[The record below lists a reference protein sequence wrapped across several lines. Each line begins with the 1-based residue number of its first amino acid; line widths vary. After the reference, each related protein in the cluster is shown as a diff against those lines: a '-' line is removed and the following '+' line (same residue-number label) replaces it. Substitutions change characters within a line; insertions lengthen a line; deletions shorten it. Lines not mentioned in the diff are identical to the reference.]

1 MHFTGIWIVTYITF
15 QCYSLFSKFG
25 VFKIGIIISS
35 SKISWAVPFN
45 TWTKNFMKLLQ
56 GHKNMNGMC
65 VIYIM
70 WHTWWGRWRKFRMTF
85 TVFFFFQSGQ
95 KSNYKALI
103 SIKMLLFLKTI
114 MASCANIPA
123 TRVSSSLW
131 QWRLSGLSVFTL
143 KTLRHHANLQ
153 I

>member
-1 MHFTGIWIVTYITF
+1 MTDAFCRYLN
-15 QCYSLFSKFG
+15 CYECHVLVPFFIHKLG

-35 SKISWAVPFN
+35 SKISWAALLS
-45 TWTKNFMKLLQ
+45 TWTKIFMKLLQ
-56 GHKNMNGMC
+56 SLNELNECHIRH
-65 VIYIM
+65 VTYV
-70 WHTWWGRWRKFRMTF
+70 
-85 TVFFFFQSGQ
+85 TVEMEKIQNDFNCLFFQSGK
-95 KSNYKALI
+95 KSNGKAFI